1 VLRRVLGL
9 PDNTAAIT
17 DEVLHAV
24 GMRDLRALIAAV
36 NDERLAFLKGLKT
49 WPVFGAGWGRRVAQ
63 VRAAALHMADTKAK
77 TPTAATTAGATAAAS
92 AAAAQQAHAAGAR
105 PAIVAAILILTIML
119 ALGGWF
125 AWRWHQRRR
134 ISARID

>member
-1 VLRRVLGL
+1 VLRRILGL
-9 PDNTAAIT
+9 PDTIAAIT
-17 DEVLHAV
+17 DDVLRAI
-24 GMRDLRALIAAV
+24 GKRDPRALIAAI

-49 WPVFGAGWGRRVAQ
+49 WPVFGAGWGHRVAQ
-63 VRAAALHMADTKAK
+63 VRAAALDMTDVAGK
-77 TPTAATTAGATAAAS
+77 TPAAATAAGATAAAG

-105 PAIVAAILILTIML
+105 PTIVAAIVIVTIML

-134 ISARID
+134 ISARN

>member
-17 DEVLHAV
+17 DEVLRAV
-24 GMRDLRALIAAV
+24 GKRDPRALIAAV
-36 NDERLAFLKGLKT
+36 NDERLAFLRGLKT
-49 WPVFGAGWGRRVAQ
+49 WQVFGAGWGRRVAQ

-77 TPTAATTAGATAAAS
+77 TPTAAATAGATAAAGV
-92 AAAAQQAHAAGAR
+92 AAAQHAHVAGAR
-105 PAIVAAILILTIML
+105 PATVAAIIIFTIML

-134 ISARID
+134 QSARN